1 MIADSVCEKVREDI
15 SHNLL
20 PDFQLSVDN
29 LIKLRLKE
37 VSETVEAQV
46 NSIKEDMKDLAEL
59 KLLASDI
66 TEHPTA
72 NPCPIPRIS
81 LLVINPTTHIKEYRE
96 NFLSAYET
104 TELKQC

>member
-59 KLLASDI
+59 KFKIVGLRHHRAS
-66 TEHPTA
+66 
-72 NPCPIPRIS
+72 NC
-81 LLVINPTTHIKEYRE
+81 
-96 NFLSAYET
+96 
-104 TELKQC
+104 

>member
-1 MIADSVCEKVREDI
+1 MIAYSVCEKVREDI

-20 PDFQLSVDN
+20 PEFQLSVDN

-59 KLLASDI
+59 KSV
-66 TEHPTA
+66 P
-72 NPCPIPRIS
+72 
-81 LLVINPTTHIKEYRE
+81 
-96 NFLSAYET
+96 
-104 TELKQC
+104 